1 MEFIESKTFQTIFKK
16 LKLDD
21 DDLRRIQNEIIVD
34 PHTGEPPQGMHGIH
48 KFRFDNI
55 ENKGKS
61 GGSRIYYYV
70 YENICYLLAIVPKNV
85 KDNLSRAERDEL
97 VKLLNRMITNKESY
111 NRIVEVNDMEYN
123 TLFDYLKNGIQDII
137 DYKNGDT
144 QKAKKCTVKQ
154 KQVAIEDK
162 DVSFKLE
169 INEEEPE

>member
-70 YENICYLLAIVPKNV
+70 YEKYLLSFSNCSKEC
-85 KDNLSRAERDEL
+85 ER
-97 VKLLNRMITNKESY
+97 
-111 NRIVEVNDMEYN
+111 
-123 TLFDYLKNGIQDII
+123 
-137 DYKNGDT
+137 
-144 QKAKKCTVKQ
+144 
-154 KQVAIEDK
+154 
-162 DVSFKLE
+162 
-169 INEEEPE
+169 